1 MFLTGSPLSWSCE
14 IETFDRYNDMHELSV
29 AVKIIEIVE
38 KEAAEKKLE
47 KVEAIGLKIGA
58 LTGVDPE
65 ALRFAFEAST
75 ADTSLA
81 GAKIEIEN
89 IPVRGACRSC
99 GETIEVKDFVF
110 ICPRCGGGDLEIKHG
125 EELDIAYIV
134 GQ

>member
-1 MFLTGSPLSWSCE
+1 
-14 IETFDRYNDMHELSV
+14 MHELNV
-29 AVKIIEIVE
+29 AMEIINIVE
-38 KEAAEKKLE
+38 KEAASKKIGL
-47 KVEAIGLKIGA
+47 VEEIGLKIGA

-75 ADTSLA
+75 VDTPLA
-81 GAKIEIEN
+81 GVKISIEN

-99 GETIEVKDFVF
+99 GKAIEVKEFVF
-110 ICPRCGGGDLEIKHG
+110 ICPHCGAGDLEINQG